1 MFIKLKQYVEN
12 KNKEEVKNRLIY
24 LYNQLSEV
32 SSVSDEIFDTFIEND
47 NTFLYL
53 VDNIIVGCI
62 TLLIETKLIHN
73 GGKVMHIEDL
83 VIDKEYRNKGFGI
96 KLMDLARIVAK
107 GSNCYKIILDCN
119 TDVKQFYMKNGFES
133 KNMQMSLY
141 F

>member
-1 MFIKLKQYVEN
+1 MFIKLKQYIKK

-53 VDNIIVGCI
+53 VNNIIVGCI
-62 TLLIETKLIHN
+62 TFVYEIKMIHN
-73 GGKVMHIEDL
+73 GGKVLHIEDL
-83 VIDKEYRNKGFGI
+83 VVDKEYRNKGIGN
-96 KLMDLARIVAK
+96 KLIDLAKIIAK

-119 TDVKQFYMKNGFES
+119 TDVKLFYMKNGFES
-133 KNMQMSLY
+133 KNIQMSLY